1 MMTSFYYC
9 DQDPS
14 GLCFLVQIR
23 AFVHERKNEK
33 DSGRSSKMTSSCKW
47 PIDQLYETEV
57 TLISFSSNFESRIL
71 TFTTARPCCFFRVPQ
86 CAWRPFI
93 SGTTMIRLLS
103 QTLMVQ

>member
-14 GLCFLVQIR
+14 GLCFLVRIR

-57 TLISFSSNFESRIL
+57 TIISFSINFESG
-71 TFTTARPCCFFRVPQ
+71 F
-86 CAWRPFI
+86 
-93 SGTTMIRLLS
+93 
-103 QTLMVQ
+103 